1 MELGRS
7 QQTSGNEIVTRRSIS
22 KKERMELFNDRK
34 GICHICGDKIY
45 AGQDWEVEHIIP
57 VALGGDD
64 RGKNL
69 DLAHI
74 QCHRSKTKAD
84 VGRIAKAK
92 RQAARHLGKKL
103 SRNPLPC
110 GRGSRMKKKLSG
122 EVVLRGEK
130 TRTSAADSLD

>member
-1 MELGRS
+1 MELGRGK
-7 QQTSGNEIVTRRSIS
+7 QTSRDETVTRRSIS

-34 GICHICGDKIY
+34 GICHICGNKIY

-57 VALGGDD
+57 MALGGDD

-74 QCHRSKTKAD
+74 ECHRGKTKTD

-92 RQAARHLGKKL
+92 RQAARHVGKKI

-110 GRGSRMKKKLSG
+110 GKGSKMKKKLSG

-130 TRTSAADSLD
+130 TRTSPSDGMG

>member
-1 MELGRS
+1 M
-7 QQTSGNEIVTRRSIS
+7 TRRSIS

-34 GICHICGDKIY
+34 GICHICGNKIY

-57 VALGGDD
+57 MALGGDD

-74 QCHRSKTKAD
+74 ECHRGKTKSD
-84 VGRIAKAK
+84 FTRIAKAK
-92 RQAARHLGKKL
+92 RQAARHIGKKI

-110 GRGSRMKKKLSG
+110 GKGSKMKKKLSG

-130 TRTSAADSLD
+130 TRTPSSDGMG